1 MNHQIKLLSDSSLE
15 ARRLEA
21 ETIIV
26 LETLGLTYTFELVTD
41 FMTIINYPVPG
52 TPALVIDERAVWT
65 GAAPSR
71 AHLREL
77 IRAAVS
83 PQVRS
88 A

>member
-1 MNHQIKLLSDSSLE
+1 MNHQVKLLSNDTLE
-15 ARRLEA
+15 GRRLEA

-52 TPALVIDERAVWT
+52 TPALVIDERVVWT
-65 GAAPSR
+65 GAAPGR

-83 PQVRS
+83 VQARS